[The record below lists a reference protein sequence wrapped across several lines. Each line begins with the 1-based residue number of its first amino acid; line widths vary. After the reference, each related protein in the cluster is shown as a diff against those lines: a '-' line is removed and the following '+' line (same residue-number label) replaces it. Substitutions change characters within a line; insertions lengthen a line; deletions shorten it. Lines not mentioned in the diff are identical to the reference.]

1 MSTASLH
8 GAREH
13 ARSQLGATA
22 VTQRTI
28 PASDVIGLPPDVDVS
43 DVIWDETVGPGNYAS
58 HGSPPGPCC
67 GSPTTTATPACT

>member
-28 PASDVIGLPPDVDVS
+28 PASDAIGLPADVDAS
-43 DVIWDETVGPGNYAS
+43 DVIWDETVGPGDYARTS
-58 HGSPPGPCC
+58 SPPAPCS
-67 GSPTTTATPACT
+67 GSPTSTATPACT

>member
-1 MSTASLH
+1 MSTASLD

-28 PASDVIGLPPDVDVS
+28 PASDAIGLPAGVDAA
-43 DVIWDETVGPGNYAS
+43 DVIWDETVAPGNYAS
-58 HGSPPGPCC
+58 HEL
-67 GSPTTTATPACT
+67 PAGAV